1 LGRGNGCSHA
11 GCVGTES
18 PLAEEPAGA
27 CGPRSTV
34 VDRAALA
41 LATLAVAA
49 LALAASAD
57 AFVYWADVGNNRIG
71 RANPC
76 DSLRSLALL
85 DGVVHTP
92 DFKYWNARQAARA
105 AGLWR
110 LDTRWRAALHPAE
123 ASYAE

>member
-1 LGRGNGCSHA
+1 MH
-11 GCVGTES
+11 
-18 PLAEEPAGA
+18 
-27 CGPRSTV
+27 
-34 VDRAALA
+34 RAALA

-49 LALAASAD
+49 LALASSAD

-85 DGVVHTP
+85 DGVVYTP
-92 DFKYWNARQAARA
+92 TSSTGTFGRRRGPRDSGGWIPLAR
-105 AGLWR
+105 G
-110 LDTRWRAALHPAE
+110 LHPAE